1 MPNEALQKKRKS
13 GHRKFINQRRRN
25 LFLRNQSV
33 AISTTTAAASTA
45 ATGTVRPTCTAATA
59 RAAPLTTAT
68 TAAATCARL
77 LGTCFIDG
85 QGTTFNTL
93 SVERSNRCLR
103 FLIGAHFDKTEAF
116 GALRFTISDHL
127 CRSNRTVRGKHLLQI
142 TLFHV
147 VAQVAYV

>member
-1 MPNEALQKKRKS
+1 MPNEALQKMRKS

-33 AISTTTAAASTA
+33 AISTTAAASTA
-45 ATGTVRPTCTAATA
+45 TTGTVRPTCAAATA
-59 RAAPLTTAT
+59 RAAPLATAT
-68 TAAATCARL
+68 TTTCARL
-77 LGTCFIDG
+77 LGTCFIDS
-85 QGTTFNTL
+85 QGTTFNTF

-116 GALRFTISDHL
+116 GTLRFTISDHL
-127 CRSNRTVRGKHLLQI
+127 CRSNRTVHGKHLLQI

>member
-13 GHRKFINQRRRN
+13 GHRKFTNQRRRN
-25 LFLRNQSV
+25 LFLKNQSV
-33 AISTTTAAASTA
+33 AISTTAASTA

-59 RAAPLTTAT
+59 RAAPLATAT
-68 TAAATCARL
+68 TAACARL

-103 FLIGAHFDKTEAF
+103 FLIGAHFDKTETF
-116 GALRFTISDHL
+116 GALRFTIGDHL
-127 CRSNRTVRGKHLLQI
+127 CRSNRAVRGKHLLQI
-142 TLFHV
+142 ILFHV

>member
-33 AISTTTAAASTA
+33 AISTTTAASA
-45 ATGTVRPTCTAATA
+45 ATTGTVRPTCTPATA
-59 RAAPLTTAT
+59 RAAPLTT
-68 TAAATCARL
+68 AATCARL

-93 SVERSNRCLR
+93 SVERSNCCLR
-103 FLIGAHFDKTEAF
+103 FLIGAHFDKTETF
-116 GALRFTISDHL
+116 GALRFTIGDHL
-127 CRSNRTVRGKHLLQI
+127 CRSNRAVRGKHLLQI
-142 TLFHV
+142 ILFHV

>member
-13 GHRKFINQRRRN
+13 GHRKFIHQRRRN

-59 RAAPLTTAT
+59 RAAPLTPAT
-68 TAAATCARL
+68 TAATCARL

-93 SVERSNRCLR
+93 SVERSNCCLR
-103 FLIGAHFDKTEAF
+103 FLIGAHFDKAETF
-116 GALRFTISDHL
+116 GALRFTIGDHL
-127 CRSNRTVRGKHLLQI
+127 CRSNRAVRGKHLLQI
-142 TLFHV
+142 ILFHV